1 VSDKTPVRDHG
12 FHALRVNRIVSET
25 PDTCSVVFDIPPELS
40 QSFAYKAGQN
50 ITFRVPLGGEL
61 VHRSYSMSSSPA
73 VGDEF
78 TVTVKRVEGGA
89 VSNWV
94 NDSLA
99 SGDYVDVT
107 TPAGLFTL
115 RDTESASAA
124 PIVAFAGGSGIT
136 PIFAIAKT
144 ALATTQRPVRIF
156 YGNRDKQSVIFDAEL
171 QRLAA
176 EHPDR
181 LSVRHHLDAD
191 SGYVT
196 PEALAETVAQA
207 ADAEIFICGPEP
219 FMDVVEQSLFAS
231 GVTNGQ
237 IHIERFNPLPAA
249 STEEVTVSAEGPSHV
264 TFTLMG
270 KTQTAEHRP
279 GQVLIQTARSVGL
292 SPPFACEAGNC
303 ATCMAKLVEGA
314 VLMHV
319 NDALTEQEV
328 AEGWILTC
336 QSSPT
341 TPVVV
346 VDYDA

>member
-1 VSDKTPVRDHG
+1 MYVSDKTPVRDHG
-12 FHALRVNRIVSET
+12 FHSLRVNRIVTET
-25 PDTCSVVFDIPPELS
+25 PDACSVVFDIPPELS
-40 QSFAYKAGQN
+40 ETFAYKSGQN
-50 ITFRVPLGGEL
+50 ITFRVPLDNEL
-61 VHRSYSMSSSPA
+61 VHRSYSMSSSPE

-78 TVTVKRVEGGA
+78 TVTVKRVPGGL

-94 NDSLA
+94 NDNLS
-99 SGDYVDVT
+99 SGDYVQVT

-115 RDTESASAA
+115 HDSDA
-124 PIVAFAGGSGIT
+124 PVLAFAGGSGIT

-144 ALATTQRPVRIF
+144 ALATTERSVRVF
-156 YGNRDKQSVIFDAEL
+156 YGNRDRESVIFDADL

-176 EHPDR
+176 EHPER
-181 LSVRHHLDAD
+181 LSITHHLDVD

-196 PEALAETVAQA
+196 TEALADTVAA
-207 ADAEIFICGPEP
+207 STGAEIFICGPEP
-219 FMDVVEQSLFAS
+219 FMDVVEASLFAS
-231 GVTNGQ
+231 GVTNDQ

-249 STEEVTVSAEGPSHV
+249 STEEVAVSADGPSQV

-270 KTQTAEHRP
+270 KTQTAEHRA

-292 SPPFACEAGNC
+292 NPPFACEAGNC
-303 ATCMAKLVEGA
+303 ATCMAKLVEGS
-314 VLMHV
+314 VIMHV

-328 AEGWILTC
+328 EEGWILTC

>member
-25 PDTCSVVFDIPPELS
+25 PDACSVVFDVPPELS
-40 QSFAYKAGQN
+40 QTFAYLPGQN
-50 ITFRVPLGGEL
+50 ITFRVPLDGEL

-78 TVTVKRVEGGA
+78 TVTVKRVAGGR

-94 NDSLA
+94 NDTLA
-99 SGDYVDVT
+99 SGDYVEVT
-107 TPAGLFTL
+107 SPAGLFTL
-115 RDTESASAA
+115 RDSET
-124 PIVAFAGGSGIT
+124 PVVAFAGGSGIT
-136 PIFAIAKT
+136 PIFAITKT
-144 ALATTQRPVRIF
+144 ALATTQRTVRIF
-156 YGNRDKQSVIFDAEL
+156 YGNRDRESVIFDAEL
-171 QRLAA
+171 QQLAA
-176 EHPDR
+176 KYPER
-181 LSVRHHLDAD
+181 LSVVQHLDVD

-196 PEALAETVAQA
+196 PEALAGTVEGA
-207 ADAEIFICGPEP
+207 ANAEIFICGPEP
-219 FMDVVEQSLFAS
+219 FMDVVEQSLFGS
-231 GVTNGQ
+231 GVTNDQ

-249 STEEVTVSAEGPSHV
+249 PTEDVVVSASGPSQV

-270 KTQTAEHRP
+270 KTQSAEHRD

-292 SPPFACEAGNC
+292 NPPFACEAGNC
-303 ATCMAKLVEGA
+303 ATCMAKLVEGE

-328 AEGWILTC
+328 EDGWILTC
-336 QSSPT
+336 QSVPT